1 MTAVQDFADAE
12 RELRRLLAAHGV
24 TVLLGNLTLT
34 SDRPGF
40 TAFGGL

>member
-24 TVLLGNLTLT
+24 TVLLGNMILTP
-34 SDRPGF
+34 DRAGS
-40 TAFGGL
+40 TAFGMF